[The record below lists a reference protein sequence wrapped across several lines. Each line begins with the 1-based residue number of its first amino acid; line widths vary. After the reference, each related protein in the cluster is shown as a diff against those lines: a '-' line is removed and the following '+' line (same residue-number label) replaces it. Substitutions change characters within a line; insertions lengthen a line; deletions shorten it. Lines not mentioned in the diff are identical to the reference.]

1 MHVVTSLPGKLF
13 PWLAKVTFPVPVD
26 PSFALQFTWLTLVLV
41 SSPFLVHASVQ
52 QNVSLP
58 QVTYH
63 QLQEASVL
71 VCFSIDL
78 NTRASINLPVPSN
91 RRHTTDYSVHRKS
104 AWLLLMRADQ
114 VRLPN
119 SQSLA
124 DCLSSAEHQHS
135 ALLYDRQGV
144 IPLLFG
150 RKRSCKFGSEL
161 KMDTLRRNK
170 VTTILQCKQWLNI
183 FCAWFSSGVWVLN
196 SLDPRTVCDTKAVIC
211 WQISVNSTTIEQL
224 WFHFHCSYLCMF

>member
-1 MHVVTSLPGKLF
+1 MYACRP
-13 PWLAKVTFPVPVD
+13 
-26 PSFALQFTWLTLVLV
+26 QFTRKTLSLTCRCNISCSGLFHFR
-41 SSPFLVHASVQ
+41 SSIHLANSSLCGLLILVHASEQ

-63 QLQEASVL
+63 QLQEAFVL

-78 NTRASINLPVPSN
+78 NPSTSINLPVPSN
-91 RRHTTDYSVHRKS
+91 RQTHAADYSVHRKS
-104 AWLLLMRADQ
+104 AWLLLIRADQ
-114 VRLPN
+114 VQLPN

-144 IPLLFG
+144 ILLLFG
-150 RKRSCKFGSEL
+150 RKRSFKFGSEL

-170 VTTILQCKQWLNI
+170 VTTILQCKQPLNI
-183 FCAWFSSGVWVLN
+183 FCA
-196 SLDPRTVCDTKAVIC
+196 
-211 WQISVNSTTIEQL
+211 
-224 WFHFHCSYLCMF
+224 